1 VIRKDFTLPSFF
13 DGSAVLLERIFA
25 KRLPRAGSRCCTN
38 TYAMPVLAGMPA
50 RSAENDSSPPAEA
63 PMPTIGKDI
72 AFSPKFYV
80 TMLSAE
86 SVAKMRGT
94 GSFIGGYRKSKAIT
108 MLGHRVSR

>member
-1 VIRKDFTLPSFF
+1 MQDVTGYCQGRVGYSHVQVIRKDFTLPSFF

-72 AFSPKFYV
+72 AFPLGFRVPRSPP
-80 TMLSAE
+80 
-86 SVAKMRGT
+86 
-94 GSFIGGYRKSKAIT
+94 KA
-108 MLGHRVSR
+108 SQK